1 MSKLIA
7 DKVLEELL
15 LELKEGLKEGTG
27 KLGSF
32 GQRIRDNYYEAM
44 INQYST
50 YVKVG
55 GKLSDLVTDEAKL
68 REELGR
74 GVSALTKALQNNPL
88 IKDQLYKRSYE
99 ELKALGDQESTYWT
113 DLLQKIYEDEA
124 YLNEIFVRLV
134 EEQYK
139 VEITS
144 AIQLQELTGITAL
157 YNYWDKEKGF
167 LEEDKAKSLAKKQK
181 KPLENYK
188 ATPAQS
194 QAEATRQLQ
203 EIFTTA
209 MYYRYS
215 TTLEGMIEEGAKY
228 KDLLQLKPEQFNL
241 PEDWGKQPGCLGTN
255 QAVTLLWA
263 IAFTL
268 ILDEGIRDEGVG
280 RLIYN
285 PSLRDIA
292 QEIEAP
298 YSVVMEAFKLVG

>member
-1 MSKLIA
+1 MSKLIY

-15 LELKEGLKEGTG
+15 KELREGWLEGTG
-27 KLGSF
+27 NLGSF
-32 GQRIRDNYYEAM
+32 AKRVRDNYTEAM
-44 INQYST
+44 INKYSL
-50 YVKVG
+50 YIDAG
-55 GKLSDLVTDEAKL
+55 GKLSTLELDEEKIK
-68 REELGR
+68 EDITR
-74 GVSALTKALQNNPL
+74 GVSSLTKALQNNPL

-99 ELKALGDQESTYWT
+99 ELKALGDQDSTYWI
-113 DLLQKIYEDEA
+113 DILQQIYEDEA

-139 VEITS
+139 TEITS
-144 AIQLQELTGITAL
+144 AKQLQELTGITAL
-157 YNYWDKEKGF
+157 YNYWDKDKGF

-181 KPLENYK
+181 KPLSSYK

-194 QAEATRQLQ
+194 KAEATRQLQ
-203 EIFTTA
+203 ELFTTA

-255 QAVTLLWA
+255 QATTILWA
-263 IAFTL
+263 IGFTL
-268 ILDEGIRDEGVG
+268 LISEGERDEGIG
-280 RLIYN
+280 RFIYN
-285 PSLRDIA
+285 PSLREIA
-292 QEIEAP
+292 KEIEAP